1 MKIIPEMTFNEE
13 GIIEKIEDVHLPC
26 VQRLM
31 TLGLI
36 EGSTIKYISS
46 VSSSI
51 EIEIYGSKLA
61 LNTDCASHFIV
72 ETKSS

>member
-1 MKIIPEMTFNEE
+1 MKISEMEYQQE
-13 GIIEKIEDVHLPC
+13 GVIQDIEDVHLPC

-61 LNTDCASHFIV
+61 LRKDCASHFKV
-72 ETKSS
+72 RTK